1 MFKSSETGQVFKE
14 NQSLNNNI
22 RYILFSEGC
31 FRVEDEEG
39 GVKTIW
45 PWSCVLA
52 LEHSSSEMCVCVC
65 EDRSYSAH
73 ILMQRQGKLPS
84 CSHGFWLEC

>member
-22 RYILFSEGC
+22 RYMLFSEGC

-65 EDRSYSAH
+65 VKTEA
-73 ILMQRQGKLPS
+73 ILLTYS
-84 CSHGFWLEC
+84 CSVKGSCPLAVMAFG